1 MSGRA
6 PAVSSKK
13 SLPRKESKK
22 SVTKPTEDQSARL
35 DNLVISLNISIIY
48 IYLSLSSSNV
58 VKTTMTVRL
67 HPGNLEDQLQKEEEE
82 EEVVEVEEV
91 VEEVDEVVEVVD
103 EVEEPTEE
111 DTGELTPLLNL
122 AWSDK
127 HAVILSSP
135 NTGTLRARSVNLVTI

>member
-1 MSGRA
+1 
-6 PAVSSKK
+6 
-13 SLPRKESKK
+13 
-22 SVTKPTEDQSARL
+22 
-35 DNLVISLNISIIY
+35 
-48 IYLSLSSSNV
+48 
-58 VKTTMTVRL
+58 MTVRL

-82 EEVVEVEEV
+82 EEVVEEV
-91 VEEVDEVVEVVD
+91 VEEVDEVVEVVE

-111 DTGELTPLLNL
+111 DTGELTPWLNL